1 MSDPTNL
8 GASKIGGEIET
19 KKLLKIAPHLGE
31 EFKATPLPAARHQ
44 ERLPAARHQE
54 RTIECNFP
62 KTQFSSDTSFGADM
76 GITPSA
82 FDAQNWK

>member
-44 ERLPAARHQE
+44 ER
-54 RTIECNFP
+54 TIECNFP

-82 FDAQNWK
+82 FDAQNWKQPVA